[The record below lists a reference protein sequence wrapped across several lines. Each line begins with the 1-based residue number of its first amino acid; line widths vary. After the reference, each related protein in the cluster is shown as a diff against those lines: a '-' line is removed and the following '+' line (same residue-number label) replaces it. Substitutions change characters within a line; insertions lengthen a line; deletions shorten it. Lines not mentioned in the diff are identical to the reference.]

1 MRYED
6 VSRGRFLKRPN
17 RFLADVETD
26 GRVLRCHVKNT
37 GRLRELLIPGAP
49 VWIQKKDAPG
59 RKTGWDLISVGKET
73 DGGSLSIVNI
83 DSQAPNEEAARWIR
97 EGGLFPRVTEVKRE
111 RRFGDSRF
119 DLYIE
124 AGGERS
130 FMEVKGVTLEES
142 GWRSYEDEPM
152 NLSVLV
158 NSENPFRVRVAETVV
173 RYLGYYGIQAEVEAV
188 EYESYLSRLAAGDFD
203 LFIAEVC
210 VGDNVD
216 ISPLISGSSVGIS
229 GDCSDAQLLEQYY
242 AYCAGTLDCAGL
254 LEQFNTYVPVT
265 PLVYRQGGA
274 VVSPSF
280 QAKMT
285 PISQDIFYNID
296 EWQ

>member
-1 MRYED
+1 
-6 VSRGRFLKRPN
+6 
-17 RFLADVETD
+17 
-26 GRVLRCHVKNT
+26 
-37 GRLRELLIPGAP
+37 
-49 VWIQKKDAPG
+49 
-59 RKTGWDLISVGKET
+59 
-73 DGGSLSIVNI
+73 
-83 DSQAPNEEAARWIR
+83 
-97 EGGLFPRVTEVKRE
+97 
-111 RRFGDSRF
+111 
-119 DLYIE
+119 
-124 AGGERS
+124 
-130 FMEVKGVTLEES
+130 
-142 GWRSYEDEPM
+142 M

-158 NSENPFRVRVAETVV
+158 NSENLFRVRVAETVV

-254 LEQFNTYVPVT
+254 LGQFDTYVPVT